1 MPMYNLI
8 EYSLNYSET
17 RGSLW
22 FYSEDEA
29 ANFNAVIIN
38 SNNFKSFKY
47 KAKLLVNT
55 VADGTNGI
63 SKNAK
68 IVPLKYLSNFWRS
81 VDMSLINWKVEFKLT
96 WTKYCV
102 LSAGR
107 ADNNDANSNN
117 IIFTIKDTK
126 LYVLV

>member
-29 ANFNAVIIN
+29 ANFNADIIN
-38 SNNFKSFKY
+38 TNNFKSFKY

-68 IVPLKYLSNFWRS
+68 IVALKYLSNFWRS
-81 VDMSLINWKVEFKLT
+81 VDMSLIN
-96 WTKYCV
+96 
-102 LSAGR
+102 
-107 ADNNDANSNN
+107 
-117 IIFTIKDTK
+117 
-126 LYVLV
+126 